1 MQPTRAVAT
10 LLLGLLLAP
19 FPVAA
24 QPDPPRILTGL
35 WDGRVDIHVTSWP
48 GPDCRLFFYQVSPAV
63 AARWSGKAY
72 YLSPRLRT
80 VINVEGDAFGDVVT
94 VRFPVLSYAMV
105 RLAVTPVRNEPML
118 IGAFR
123 YNGGVPIGVTMYL
136 SKVKPGAKMAT
147 PGFLGTWLG
156 AWENPAGEHQI
167 DTALVVEKTDGAS
180 VKATYLWG
188 TAPQLGINAPG
199 QFLVTGT
206 IDAGDTLRISLPTGA
221 QVVYRL
227 SADQQT
233 LAGEHTREGRVGQ
246 GLFRRVPP

>member
-35 WDGRVDIHVTSWP
+35 WDGRVDIHTTWWP
-48 GPDCRLFFYQVSPAV
+48 GPDCRLFIYQVSPAV
-63 AARWSGKAY
+63 DARWSGEAY

-80 VINVEGDAFGDVVT
+80 VINVEGDAFGDVMT
-94 VRFPVLSYAMV
+94 VRFRVLSNAMV
-105 RLAVTPVRNEPML
+105 RLSVQSVRNTEML
-118 IGAFR
+118 IGTFR
-123 YNGGVPIGVTMYL
+123 YNGGIPIGYTTYL
-136 SKVKPGAKMAT
+136 SKVKPGAKMSQ

-227 SADQQT
+227 SADQQS

-246 GLFRRVPP
+246 GVLRRVPP